1 MTHTIQSHI
10 PYWKLQVIKGTKLR
24 ENFLL
29 YHVMKALLSGSVGM
43 ESEQAIEALHP
54 KMNRWSTAFASVAM
68 MCIVLQ
74 QLQKRSGCKAH
85 HHCHNH
91 DSKGNANAP
100 SVAEMHTIREN
111 AQTHRSA
118 RLH

>member
-10 PYWKLQVIKGTKLR
+10 PYWKLQVIKWTKLR
-24 ENFLL
+24 ENFFL
-29 YHVMKALLSGSVGM
+29 YNVMKVRLSGSLGM

-54 KMNRWSTAFASVAM
+54 KMNRWSATFASVAND
-68 MCIVLQ
+68 VLHLAAIAETQ
-74 QLQKRSGCKAH
+74 WLQSTPSLPEPRL
-85 HHCHNH
+85 
-91 DSKGNANAP
+91 ANAP

-111 AQTHRSA
+111 AQTHRSV